1 MVDCMSLETGLP
13 AIICQA
19 CGYLAL
25 RVATVLGAAGLAI
38 EHMAQAGHEVDSI
51 LISPLRREVV
61 R

>member
-1 MVDCMSLETGLP
+1 MSPEMEPRFIT
-13 AIICQA
+13 CQA